1 MSRKQSCLEV
11 GDRLVENSLL
21 GKDRPGT
28 FLDHRHYRHYRHHR
42 HYRHL
47 VEGVNDARNRDEVF
61 FQFFQVLHSSHR
73 QGIQALETT
82 FNGLFGKYNFV
93 VFTHMK
99 KVIGEDIVRSPSSQV
114 GLFYRGPKTEPFRP
128 DDNDCDDYYDDD
140 CDDYYDDDCDDCY
153 DDDCDDYDDN
163 DCDDYYDDC
172 DVAEV
177 FHDNEYR

>member
-11 GDRLVENSLL
+11 EDRLVENSLL

-28 FLDHRHYRHYRHHR
+28 FLDHRHYI
-42 HYRHL
+42 HL
-47 VEGVNDARNRDEVF
+47 VEGVNYARNRDEVF
-61 FQFFQVLHSSHR
+61 FQFFQVLHSSHC

-82 FNGLFGKYNFV
+82 FDDLFGKYNFV
-93 VFTHMK
+93 VFTHME
-99 KVIGEDIVRSPSSQV
+99 KVIGKDIVRSPSSQV
-114 GLFYRGPKTEPFRP
+114 RLFYRGPKTEPFRP
-128 DDNDCDDYYDDD
+128 DDND

-177 FHDNEYR
+177 FHDNNHGLQSN

>member
-1 MSRKQSCLEV
+1 MNIWRWPPEVSRKQSCLEV
-11 GDRLVENSLL
+11 EDRLVENSLL

-82 FNGLFGKYNFV
+82 FNGLCCEFCHHFV
-93 VFTHMK
+93 VH
-99 KVIGEDIVRSPSSQV
+99 SHQHQ
-114 GLFYRGPKTEPFRP
+114 L
-128 DDNDCDDYYDDD
+128 
-140 CDDYYDDDCDDCY
+140 
-153 DDDCDDYDDN
+153 
-163 DCDDYYDDC
+163 
-172 DVAEV
+172 
-177 FHDNEYR
+177 

>member
-21 GKDRPGT
+21 GKDCPGT
-28 FLDHRHYRHYRHHR
+28 FLDHRHYI
-42 HYRHL
+42 HL

-93 VFTHMK
+93 VFTHME
-99 KVIGEDIVRSPSSQV
+99 KVIGKDIVRSPSSQV
-114 GLFYRGPKTEPFRP
+114 RLFYRGPKTEPFRP
-128 DDNDCDDYYDDD
+128 DDNDCDNH
-140 CDDYYDDDCDDCY
+140 Y

-163 DCDDYYDDC
+163 DCDDYYDNDC

-177 FHDNEYR
+177 FHEK